1 MSTSSFFQ
9 SFTVMA
15 NGPMKSKPVLKGLYL
30 RFLEHEPHVPIS
42 DGLYAATKE
51 TGDIRIMEIKGASDA
66 AQVIELPQEE
76 ENFHLAYQFIGKS
89 VIAASGSR
97 QLKSGQHIGC
107 STSIGEKLICQLDRG
122 KTWMVLIGLSG
133 DALRSVHS
141 EFPTLTDAP
150 ASPLTIGY
158 RQKNLFGKVQ
168 QLKGGSFSLDIKL
181 NYCIA
186 LLIEQYQNDLSAQL
200 KAVDNAD
207 IALYHKAA
215 AYILQHY
222 TERKLTRQK
231 IADALCVSIRTLTR
245 AFEGK
250 QVTCS
255 KAIQLARLH
264 KARERLRRND
274 GESVE
279 HLASEL
285 HFSDTQHFIECYTEL
300 FKVSPDAERKRRGAK

>member
-9 SFTVMA
+9 SLTVMA
-15 NGPMKSKPVLKGLYL
+15 NGPMESKPVLKGLYL
-30 RFLEHEPHVPIS
+30 RFLEHENHLPIS
-42 DGLYAATKE
+42 AALYAAVKVI
-51 TGDIRIMEIKGASDA
+51 GDIQVMEIKGASDA

-76 ENFHLAYQFIGKS
+76 ENFHLVYQFMGKS
-89 VIAASGSR
+89 VIAASDSR

-107 STSIGEKLICQLDRG
+107 STGIGEKLICQIDRG
-122 KTWMVLIGLSG
+122 KTWMMFIGLSG
-133 DALRSVHS
+133 EALRSVRS
-141 EFPTLTDAP
+141 EFPMLADSP
-150 ASPLTIGY
+150 RSPLAVGY
-158 RQKNLFGKVQ
+158 RQKHLFDKVQ

-181 NYCIA
+181 NYYIA
-186 LLIEQYQNDLSAQL
+186 LLIEQYQSDLSAQL

-215 AYILQHY
+215 TYIQQHY
-222 TERKLTRQK
+222 MERKLTRQR

-264 KARERLRRND
+264 KARERLRCND
-274 GESVE
+274 AESIDN
-279 HLASEL
+279 LASEL
-285 HFSDTQHFIECYTEL
+285 HFSDTPYFIECYTAL
-300 FKVSPDAERKRRGAK
+300 FKISPEAERKRRVAK

>member
-15 NGPMKSKPVLKGLYL
+15 NGPMESKPVLKGLYL
-30 RFLEHEPHVPIS
+30 RFLEHEPHLPIS
-42 DGLYAATKE
+42 DNLYAATK
-51 TGDIRIMEIKGASDA
+51 TMGDIRIMEIKGASDA

-107 STSIGEKLICQLDRG
+107 RTDIGEKLICQMDRG
-122 KTWMVLIGLSG
+122 KTWMVFIGISG
-133 DALRSVHS
+133 EALRSVHS
-141 EFPTLTDAP
+141 EFPTLANSLR
-150 ASPLTIGY
+150 SPLPIGF
-158 RQKNLFGKVQ
+158 RQKHLFNKLQ
-168 QLKGGSFSLDIKL
+168 QLKRGSFSLDIKL
-181 NYCIA
+181 NYAIA
-186 LLIEQYQNDLSAQL
+186 LLIEQYQSDLSAQL

-215 AYILQHY
+215 TYIQEHY
-222 TERKLTRQK
+222 MERKLTRQK
-231 IADALCVSIRTLTR
+231 IADALYVSVRTLYR
-245 AFEGK
+245 AFEAK
-250 QVTCS
+250 QLTIS
-255 KAIQLARLH
+255 RAIQLVRLH

-274 GESVE
+274 EASID

-285 HFSDTQHFIECYTEL
+285 HFSDTPHFVQCYTEL
-300 FKVSPDAERKRRGAK
+300 FKVAPDAERKRRG

>member
-1 MSTSSFFQ
+1 M
-9 SFTVMA
+9 
-15 NGPMKSKPVLKGLYL
+15 
-30 RFLEHEPHVPIS
+30 
-42 DGLYAATKE
+42 
-51 TGDIRIMEIKGASDA
+51 
-66 AQVIELPQEE
+66 IELPQEE

-107 STSIGEKLICQLDRG
+107 STNIGEKLICQMDRG

-133 DALRSVHS
+133 GALRSVHS

-150 ASPLTIGY
+150 PSPLTIGY
-158 RQKNLFGKVQ
+158 RQKNLFDKVR

-181 NYCIA
+181 NYYIA
-186 LLIEQYQNDLSAQL
+186 LLIEQYQSDLSAQL

-215 AYILQHY
+215 TYIQEHY
-222 TERKLTRQK
+222 MERKLTRQK
-231 IADALCVSIRTLTR
+231 IADALYVSVRTLYR
-245 AFEGK
+245 AFEAK
-250 QVTCS
+250 QLTIS
-255 KAIQLARLH
+255 RAIQLVRLH

-274 GESVE
+274 EESID

-285 HFSDTQHFIECYTEL
+285 HFSDTPHFVQCYTEL
-300 FKVSPDAERKRRGAK
+300 FKVAPDAERKRRG